1 MINNIEMI
9 EAIETIRNAFFDGNA
24 KDLEIFVRTLKY
36 GYR

>member
-1 MINNIEMI
+1 MINNIELI
-9 EAIETIRNAFFDGNA
+9 EAIETIRNAFFA